1 MQWLRGQTEE
11 RDTTMPTRSAKKGAE
26 QAQREGKRPT
36 TQAGSF
42 VKEEMHKMKRGQGTA
57 RSRKQAVA
65 IGLSEARR
73 SGVRLGPAK
82 GSAATRRKAQRDTEI
97 GQGRRKPSPARVR
110 AGKKAAETRR
120 RHQEEQRM

>member
-1 MQWLRGQTEE
+1 
-11 RDTTMPTRSAKKGAE
+11 MPTQKATR
-26 QAQREGKRPT
+26 QAQESAREGKRPT

-42 VKEEMHKMKRGQGTA
+42 VKEEMHKMKRGTGTA

-82 GSAATRRKAQRDTEI
+82 GSAATRRKSERDMEI
-97 GQGRRKPSPARVR
+97 GQGKRKPSPTRSR

-120 RHQEEQRM
+120 HNMREAR

>member
-1 MQWLRGQTEE
+1 
-11 RDTTMPTRSAKKGAE
+11 MPTQKATREAQESAH
-26 QAQREGKRPT
+26 EGKRPT

-42 VKEEMHKMKRGQGTA
+42 VKEEMHKMKRGKGTA

-82 GSAATRRKAQRDTEI
+82 GSTATRRKAERDTET
-97 GQGRRKPSPARVR
+97 GQGKRKPSPSRSR
-110 AGKKAAETRR
+110 AGKKAAETRGHTMR
-120 RHQEEQRM
+120 EAR

>member
-1 MQWLRGQTEE
+1 
-11 RDTTMPTRSAKKGAE
+11 
-26 QAQREGKRPT
+26 
-36 TQAGSF
+36 
-42 VKEEMHKMKRGQGTA
+42 MKRGRGTA

-82 GSAATRRKAQRDTEI
+82 GSASTRRKAERDSEI
-97 GQGRRKPSPARVR
+97 GQGKRKPSPARSR

-120 RHQEEQRM
+120 HNMREAH